1 MARMELSL
9 SRRRDGYPKQS
20 PLKEPLAINN
30 HTMGDI
36 PSPSGFMPSPPQQP
50 SSQQRNDD
58 DNAISSIPN
67 IDNEDEQQSTTTTV
81 EKTGL
86 CHELFTYF
94 INRSRTKKLLS
105 FLIITSLVLVVVEY
119 ILYNNVH
126 ISTFTS
132 NFLDWMAVYGDVAV
146 MAYIVMM
153 SILTLF
159 FVPPSLFVFASGF
172 IFQDVYGGSGIVI
185 AWVASFIGT
194 LIGGSL
200 GFWRARFLSRDLVE
214 ILMRRY
220 PILRAVDVA
229 IVKNSLRVMM
239 LMRLNPLIPFGVMNY
254 IFGISG
260 VDLATFILAMP
271 AVMPWYLFLVCLG
284 AVSSSMYSEGIDDNV
299 FGVVLIS
306 TGVASGIIG
315 LVITWRFAK
324 KELQKDA
331 EMDKWRVGDPK
342 ELPQVGT
349 RSRSPTP
356 TEMMMA
362 VLPTPSS
369 SSVVASLDDNID
381 DGNDEENQLS
391 NYDPS
396 LVMHDIQNATDDD
409 VYNDNTIDDTIG
421 YTNSSDSKKLGEK
434 VKQVVRKL
442 KFNSKSSEE
451 EPNAQAAATRI
462 SPAADT
468 NIIFEERDL
477 GFTDYFR
484 TQVLG
489 QDGYDDNGNAIQQNY
504 RNHLDWT
511 EIILDDFS

>member
-9 SRRRDGYPKQS
+9 SRRGNDFPKQS

-30 HTMGDI
+30 HIMGDI
-36 PSPSGFMPSPPQQP
+36 PSPSGFMPSPPS
-50 SSQQRNDD
+50 SSQQQCNDD
-58 DNAISSIPN
+58 DNAIPSIPT
-67 IDNEDEQQSTTTTV
+67 IDNDDDEQRSTTV

-369 SSVVASLDDNID
+369 SGVASLDDNID
-381 DGNDEENQLS
+381 DGNDEENPSS

-396 LVMHDIQNATDDD
+396 LVIHDIQKATDYDEYND
-409 VYNDNTIDDTIG
+409 NDNTIDDTIG
-421 YTNSSDSKKLGEK
+421 NTSSSDSKKLGEK

-462 SPAADT
+462 SPAANT